1 MNALSIIPS
10 HDTHEFSLL
19 TTEQRSEVK
28 MWSLIVQ
35 EIDAAKS
42 RSACMKAIAAR
53 YADSRSMSATNIKTK
68 YYAWKK
74 DGWKELIN
82 CSKLKSSQKVK
93 VLGDAPKGLSPV
105 TIDYWKM
112 LQESYQRSSEA
123 ARRELIRRYREGED
137 IPGIGTWR
145 TVFVEKFGTRPPEKY
160 PTDVKEL
167 LPEGFSKRNL
177 QRYRPSKVELAAARQ
192 GRGAAAAFRPLVNTT
207 RVGGAPGKMYILD
220 DVWHDFLV
228 SFEGQQKAMRPLEFC
243 CVDYFSGCQFA
254 WGMQP
259 MIEDLETGKRKTLEV
274 KENLFLLTHILCN
287 VGFHPDGCQIKMEHG
302 SATAPKEICEFLH
315 EKTNGLLTFGMGG
328 IDQRATHDGYF
339 MARPRGNSRFK
350 AALESH
356 HNLKHNELAM
366 LPGQIGKDRDHCP
379 EQMFGLEKYNGD
391 LLKVALQ
398 YPELADLFVY
408 PTLEFHQARMAVTKI
423 YEAINFRTDHDLEG
437 WQEAGL
443 MLNRF
448 QLIEGGD
455 EIPMSRLLAMPSAQ
469 REAVKAAMIPLPPR
483 RMAPAEVFYPAAK
496 NFTRLP
502 WHCAPMILGEQN
514 AEIKRL
520 GDDCLFN
527 FENMRIGPGKHR
539 YLGRAYTE
547 AGDIVQ
553 LDQGKEYMLW
563 LSPFCPDLVCVADI
577 RGSFLGVCKVWD
589 KPYAGDLD
597 AVHRKIGKAESIA
610 EDLFAPVKRR
620 HTQEAKER
628 REMIDHNN
636 RVMVQAG
643 LRPEKKNRKPQRAAI
658 PQSGVDL
665 ISMYDDK
672 N

>member
-1 MNALSIIPS
+1 MNPLSIIPQPAMDKFS
-10 HDTHEFSLL
+10 KLTSDQRAEF
-19 TTEQRSEVK
+19 RV
-28 MWSLIVQ
+28 WAVIVQ
-35 EIDAAKS
+35 EVDAS
-42 RSACMKAIAAR
+42 RNKRACMDAIAAR
-53 YADSRSMSATNIKTK
+53 FPDSRSMSANNIKTK
-68 YYAWKK
+68 YYSFRKE
-74 DGWKELIN
+74 GWQALVN
-82 CSKLKSSQKVK
+82 GSKLKSDQKVK
-93 VLGDAPKGLSPV
+93 VLGNAPKGLSPAFV
-105 TIDYWKM
+105 EFWKM

-123 ARRELIRRYREGED
+123 ARRELIRRYRAGDD
-137 IPGIGTWR
+137 IPGIGNWR
-145 TVFVEKFGTRPPEKY
+145 SVWIERYATRPPDSY
-160 PTDVKEL
+160 PMHIKEM
-167 LPEGFSKRNL
+167 LPDGFSKRNL
-177 QRYRPSKVELAAARQ
+177 QRYRPTKAELAVCRQ

-207 RVGGAPGKMYILD
+207 RVGGAPGKIYILD

-259 MIEDLETGKRKTLEV
+259 MVEDLETGRRKMLEV

-287 VGFHPDGCQIKMEHG
+287 VGFHEDGCQIKMEHG

-315 EKTNGLLTFGMGG
+315 DQSLGKLTFGMGG
-328 IDQRATHDGYF
+328 IDQRAAHDGYF

-366 LPGQIGKDRDHCP
+366 LPGQIGKDRDHAP
-379 EQMFGLEKYNGD
+379 EQMFGLEKYNEG
-391 LLKVALQ
+391 LLKVAIQ
-398 YPELADLFVY
+398 YPELAELFVY
-408 PTLEFHQARMAVTKI
+408 PTLEFHQARRAVTKI
-423 YEAINFRTDHDLEG
+423 YEQINFRTDHDLEG
-437 WQEAGL
+437 WEEAGL

-455 EIPMSRLLAMPSAQ
+455 EIPMNRLLAMPPAQ

-496 NFTRLP
+496 NFNRLP
-502 WHCAPMILGEQN
+502 WHCAPTILGEQN

-520 GDDCLFN
+520 GHDSLFSL
-527 FENMRIGPGKHR
+527 ENQRIGAGIHR
-539 YLGRAYTE
+539 YLGRAYTDSGE
-547 AGDIVQ
+547 IVQ
-553 LDQGKEYMLW
+553 LDPGKEYMLW

-577 RGSFLGVCKVWD
+577 RGSFLGVCRVWD

-610 EDLFAPVKRR
+610 EDIFAPVKRR
-620 HTQEAKER
+620 HNAEAKER
-628 REMIDHNN
+628 REMIEHNN
-636 RVMVQAG
+636 QLMVQSG
-643 LRPEKKNRKPQRAAI
+643 LSPEKKVRAPKFAEA
-658 PQSGVDL
+658 PAPGVDL
-665 ISMYDDK
+665 ISMYDSQ